1 MRKPHGD
8 AEQACFTTAVMV
20 SGFSCIRV
28 IFIQIGCLC
37 KVDHAYHGRHHTAL
51 QVVCASAH
59 FGSRWFSVRSSL
71 PVTCYITCH
80 VM

>member
-37 KVDHAYHGRHHTAL
+37 KVDHAYHVCMVDIILLSRLSVL
-51 QVVCASAH
+51 Q
-59 FGSRWFSVRSSL
+59 RISV
-71 PVTCYITCH
+71 PGGFK
-80 VM
+80 